1 MSDFDDWC
9 DEHLPELYNVGMFDS
24 EEISDEVWEA
34 VNELAAETVLDHIED
49 PAEREETNEALMD
62 AASAWFRGH
71 HDLMIEAAATDAAPP
86 DDLLKR
92 PQTSQHSAD
101 WYAQRRNRLTASEFA
116 QIMDGRRGALLR
128 QKIDTTA
135 TGDRPAQAPV
145 AIAQAD
151 GEMIATSW
159 GHRFEPLTRKIYELE
174 LAGVGTVCDT
184 LGRFTHQVHPW
195 LSASPDGVVL
205 SGPLAGRL
213 VEIKSPKSRIPGDFV
228 PSEYYIQMQIQME
241 VCDID
246 AVDFIEARF
255 AQGPADDYDED
266 AAAAADWKGRIQV
279 YGNLE
284 SPETWT
290 YRYSEPVEDLDE
302 AIMPPPP
309 EGDLPLL
316 EDSVWWLISWHP
328 RTVLRNP
335 EWWANEGWP
344 AASLFWAEVQSL
356 RDATPPAVVE
366 AAAAEAKI
374 EHVGSGG
381 WMGR

>member
-34 VNELAAETVLDHIED
+34 VNTLAAETVLEHIED
-49 PAEREETNEALMD
+49 PAEREEVGDSLLEAARD
-62 AASAWFRGH
+62 WFQGH
-71 HDLMIEAAATDAAPP
+71 HEMMVDSIAAAAAAP
-86 DDLLKR
+86 DELLTR

-116 QIMDGRRGALLR
+116 AILDGRRGALLR

-135 TGDRPAQAPV
+135 TGDRPQQAPV
-145 AIAQAD
+145 AIAQSD

-159 GHRFEPLTRKIYELE
+159 GHRFEPITRKIYELE
-174 LAGVGTVCDT
+174 LAGVDTVCDT
-184 LGRFTHQVHPW
+184 LGRFTHLVHPW

-205 SGPLAGRL
+205 TGALAGRL

-228 PSEYYIQMQIQME
+228 PVDYYVQMQVQME

-255 AQGPADDYDED
+255 AQSSADDFDEE
-266 AAAAADWKGRIQV
+266 AAADADWKGRIHV
-279 YGNLE
+279 YGHLDR
-284 SPETWT
+284 PETWT
-290 YRYSEPVEDLDE
+290 YRYSEPVEDLDD
-302 AIMPPPP
+302 ATMPAGPD
-309 EGDLPLL
+309 DLPLL
-316 EDSVWWLISWHP
+316 EDSVWWLIGWYP
-328 RTVLRNP
+328 RTVLRNRD
-335 EWWANEGWP
+335 WWADEGWP

-356 RDATPPAVVE
+356 RETGPPVALTVDD
-366 AAAAEAKI
+366 AKI
-374 EHVGSGG
+374 AHVGTGG

>member
-9 DEHLPELYNVGMFDS
+9 DEHLPELYSVGMFDN
-24 EEISDEVWEA
+24 EDMSDEVWEA
-34 VNELAAETVLDHIED
+34 VNELAAETVLDYIDD
-49 PAEREETNEALMD
+49 PAERDETSEAILD
-62 AASAWFRGH
+62 AAREWFRGH
-71 HDLMIEAAATDAAPP
+71 HELTVEAIATTASAATLDE
-86 DDLLKR
+86 LLKR

-116 QIMDGRRGALLR
+116 QILDGRRGALLR

-135 TGDRPAQAPV
+135 MGDRPSQAPV

-159 GHRFEPLTRKIYELE
+159 GHRFEPVTRDIYELE

-184 LGRFTHQVHPW
+184 LGRFTHQIHPW

-213 VEIKSPKSRIPGDFV
+213 IEIKSPKTRIPGDFV
-228 PSEYYIQMQIQME
+228 PSEYYVQMQIQME

-255 AQGPADDYDED
+255 AQSPVDNYDEKAITD
-266 AAAAADWKGRIQV
+266 ARWKGRIQV

-284 SPETWT
+284 RNETWT
-290 YRYSEPVEDLDE
+290 YRYSEPVEDLDD
-302 AIMPPPP
+302 AVIPAPPA
-309 EGDLPLL
+309 DLPLL
-316 EDSVWWLISWHP
+316 EDTVWWLVSWHP

-335 EWWANEGWP
+335 EWWREEGWP

-356 RDATPPAVVE
+356 RGVTPPAT
-366 AAAAEAKI
+366 KI
-374 EHVGSGG
+374 ELIGSGG
-381 WMGR
+381 WLGR

>member
-9 DEHLPELYNVGMFDS
+9 DEHLPEIYNVGMFDS

-49 PAEREETNEALMD
+49 SAEREETNEALMD

-71 HDLMIEAAATDAAPP
+71 HDLMIEAIATGPP
-86 DDLLKR
+86 DELLTR

-116 QIMDGRRGALLR
+116 AILDGRRGALLR

-135 TGDRPAQAPV
+135 TGDRPTQAPV
-145 AIAQAD
+145 AIAQED
-151 GEMIATSW
+151 GEMVATSW

-213 VEIKSPKSRIPGDFV
+213 VEIKSPKSRVPGDFV
-228 PSEYYIQMQIQME
+228 PTDYYVQMQVQME

-255 AQGPADDYDED
+255 AQSPADDFDEE
-266 AAAAADWKGRIQV
+266 AAADARWKGRIQV

-290 YRYSEPVEDLDE
+290 YRYSEPVEDLDD
-302 AIMPPPP
+302 AVMPPPP
-309 EGDLPLL
+309 ADLPLL

-335 EWWANEGWP
+335 EWWAEEGWP

-356 RDATPPAVVE
+356 RDATPPPAP
-366 AAAAEAKI
+366 APAEAKI

>member
-34 VNELAAETVLDHIED
+34 VNELAAETILEYIDD
-49 PAEREETNEALMD
+49 PAEREETSEALLD
-62 AASAWFRGH
+62 AAREWFQGH
-71 HDLMIEAAATDAAPP
+71 HDLMVEAVAATAAPP
-86 DDLLKR
+86 DELLKR

-116 QIMDGRRGALLR
+116 QILDGRRGALLR

-145 AIAQAD
+145 AISQGD

-174 LAGVGTVCDT
+174 LAGVDTACDT
-184 LGRFTHQVHPW
+184 LGRFTHQIHPW

-205 SGPLAGRL
+205 AGPLAGRL
-213 VEIKSPKSRIPGDFV
+213 VEIKSPKTRIPGDFV
-228 PSEYYIQMQIQME
+228 PSEYYVQMQIQME

-255 AQGPADDYDED
+255 AQGPTDDYDEE
-266 AAAAADWKGRIQV
+266 AATEACWKGRIQV
-279 YGNLE
+279 YGHLDRN
-284 SPETWT
+284 ETWA
-290 YRYSEPVEDLDE
+290 YRYSEPVEDLDD
-302 AIMPPPP
+302 AVMPPPP
-309 EGDLPLL
+309 DLPLL

-335 EWWANEGWP
+335 EWWTEEGWP
-344 AASLFWAEVQSL
+344 AAELFWSEVQSL
-356 RDATPPAVVE
+356 RDASPPSALAATPE
-366 AAAAEAKI
+366 SKI
-374 EHVGSGG
+374 EHVGSCG
-381 WMGR
+381 WRGR